1 MRPTKRVLLT
11 GSTGFV
17 GSRLHAVLGST
28 YSVVAASR
36 SPQIASDGSQT
47 IGVGDLSSE
56 TGWAHVLQGVDC
68 VVHVAGRAHK
78 LNDKR
83 EDPLL
88 EFRKVNVEAS
98 LNLAQQAYEAGVK
111 RFVFIS
117 SIGVHGASTT
127 AGRSLDELS
136 PLIPHADYALSKLE
150 AEKGLKDISI
160 KNGMELVIVRPPLI
174 YAGHAPGNFGALL
187 KLVSSGLPL
196 PFWGVKNK
204 RSMIALENLVDLVS
218 LCVVHPAAAN
228 QTFLASDGIDVS
240 TPQIIRYLAKGMGY
254 EARLFPVPDGV
265 ISSVARLLG
274 RKTTYDQLYGSLV
287 IDSSK
292 VRSLLG
298 WTPPIAPEEALF
310 KAGRDYYSRAR

>member
-1 MRPTKRVLLT
+1 MRSTKRILLT

-17 GSRLHAVLGST
+17 GSKLHSVLGST
-28 YSVVAASR
+28 YSVIAASR
-36 SPQIASDGSQT
+36 SPQVTLGGSQT
-47 IGVGDLSSE
+47 IGVGDLSGE
-56 TGWAHVLQGVDC
+56 TVWAHVLQGVDC

-78 LNDKR
+78 LDDTC

-98 LNLAQQAYEAGVK
+98 LNLAQQAHEAGVK

-127 AGRSLDELS
+127 GRSLDERS

-150 AEKGLKDISI
+150 AEQGLKDISI
-160 KNGMELVIVRPPLI
+160 KNGMELVIIRPPLV
-174 YAGHAPGNFGALL
+174 YAGHAPGNFRALL
-187 KLVSSGLPL
+187 KLVASGVPL
-196 PFWGVKNK
+196 PFRGVNNK

-218 LCVVHPAAAN
+218 LCVEHPAAAN

-254 EARLFPVPDGV
+254 EARLFPVPNRV
-265 ISSVARLLG
+265 INKIARLLG
-274 RKTTYDQLYGSLV
+274 RKATYDQLYGSLV
-287 IDSSK
+287 IDSNK
-292 VRSLLG
+292 ARSLLG
-298 WTPPIAPEEALF
+298 WTPPIAPDEALF
-310 KAGRDYYSRAR
+310 KAGKDYSSRAR